1 MLRVLHSLFHQ
12 RLPGRA
18 IERYLRLL
26 PVSIRLSINKY
37 RRWQDSQAVLLGQLL
52 LLEGLQEAG
61 GRPVRLDKLRR
72 DDYGRPY
79 LDGAIDFNI
88 SHSAGGAV
96 CVLTAQGRVG
106 IDLERFKPTDLP
118 DFQAWFTRKEWT
130 AVTAA
135 NEPLRE
141 FYRLWT
147 AKESVLKADGR
158 GLSLSPLDV
167 ALNGE
172 TATLDGRR
180 WFIREIKMGDDYLCH
195 VAANIPCSEIILSEK
210 VF

>member
-1 MLRVLHSLFHQ
+1 MLRVLYSLFRQ
-12 RLPGRA
+12 RLPGQA

-37 RRWQDSQAVLLGQLL
+37 RRWQDSQAALLGQLL

-106 IDLERFKPTDLP
+106 IDLERVKPTGLP
-118 DFQAWFTRKEWT
+118 DFQAWFTRKEWA